1 MNLLSIDKIQATI
14 DAEINP
20 IIKLH
25 NGTCRAVS
33 FDDGV
38 LTLDLQG
45 GCVGCPSSKIT
56 LFSGILPILQ
66 EKHPEIQDVG
76 LV

>member
-1 MNLLSIDKIQATI
+1 MITLEQIQVTI

-20 IIKLH
+20 VIKLH
-25 NGTCRAVS
+25 NGVCKAVS
-33 FDDGV
+33 FEEGL

-56 LFSGILPILQ
+56 LFNGILPILQ
-66 EKHPEIQDVG
+66 EKHPEVQDVA
-76 LV
+76 LA

>member
-1 MNLLSIDKIQATI
+1 MITLEQIQNTI
-14 DAEINP
+14 DVEINP

-25 NGTCRAVS
+25 NGTCKAVS
-33 FDDGV
+33 FESGL

-56 LFSGILPILQ
+56 LFQGILPILQ
-66 EKHPEIQDVG
+66 EKHPEVEDVT

>member
-1 MNLLSIDKIQATI
+1 MTVLEQIQATI
-14 DAEINP
+14 DTEINP

-25 NGTCRAVS
+25 NGHCKVVS
-33 FDDGV
+33 FDGGT

-56 LFSGILPILQ
+56 LYQGILPILQ
-66 EKHPEIQDVG
+66 EKHPEVQDVA
-76 LV
+76 LA

>member
-1 MNLLSIDKIQATI
+1 MITLEQIQATI

-20 IIKLH
+20 VIKLH
-25 NGTCRAVS
+25 NGTCKAVS
-33 FDDGV
+33 FEAGL

-56 LFSGILPILQ
+56 LFQGILPILQ
-66 EKHPEIQDVG
+66 DKHPEVMDVA
-76 LV
+76 LA